1 MRLPILVPLRVAEAV
16 LLVIPTL
23 RTFTPGAKMSTTV
36 PKFEKE
42 AFASAESIAPTVIA
56 DGADAGEVL
65 RAST

>member
-1 MRLPILVPLRVAEAV
+1 MLVPLRVADAV

-23 RTFTPGAKMSTTV
+23 RTFTPGAKISTAV

-42 AFASAESIAPTVIA
+42 ALASAESTAPTVMA
-56 DGADAGEVL
+56 DGAEAGEVL